1 MTVKVL
7 MINVDHDGDDVDS
20 VDEDDNVDS
29 DDDDDMVDDDTIPSY
44 RSQHRRSTSE
54 QDSNH
59 SDWKY
64 SRYQLRQVQPDRQWY
79 AYLIHSIIIVVI
91 IIIIITITL
100 SSLSS
105 LSSQSHY
112 HHHHHHHHHI
122 ISLYLQVTVT
132 PCTLLVAA
140 LSPLIPIPRR
150 RSGLK
155 YIPLTLVRVGCY

>member
-1 MTVKVL
+1 
-7 MINVDHDGDDVDS
+7 
-20 VDEDDNVDS
+20 
-29 DDDDDMVDDDTIPSY
+29 MVDDDKIPSY

-79 AYLIHSIIIVVI
+79 AYLIHSIII
-91 IIIIITITL
+91 IIIITL
-100 SSLSS
+100 SSSSLSS
-105 LSSQSHY
+105 SSSSSHY
-112 HHHHHHHHHI
+112 HHHHYHHHHHHI

-140 LSPLIPIPRR
+140 LSPLTPIPKR

-155 YIPLTLVRVGCY
+155 YIPHTLVRIGCY